1 MTSYADSRASF
12 EHRAKEVQLRDEH
25 IRALDTQDIG
35 NFNQLAF
42 AICSQPGQI
51 DQARFQDL
59 VDAVFPLGASLG
71 VQAALRQL
79 AYESIT
85 VAVAA
90 IKQRIEVAEEG
101 TTRRLPAQERDERL
115 RRQRARVTGIPI
127 QGEYEPAHCV
137 VDAFVTM
144 LDECVLRIL
153 PLSKCVSR
161 DQELAQSKTDKQVVT
176 LENHQLHV
184 KAKGSNLEA
193 NLSNELRVHNAM
205 IRRGLAMDQAGLM
218 TFAVHDT
225 IMRNFLSHIT
235 RPAPPGFAGPDIQA
249 VLRADQELW
258 TRCADVCKSQ
268 LRVGPDG
275 KPPLDVAAEELY
287 TTPTVVF
294 HLLPVPSRGKRAR
307 SDSPKKERVKE
318 KKEKKNPKSDKAGK
332 SKLPETLKGLSG
344 VNKKKQRICYNYNLA
359 HGCTSDTSKDEHSNL
374 LKCGRGMHQCMKC
387 HGAHSLT
394 ECPKN

>member
-25 IRALDTQDIG
+25 VRALGTQDIG

-59 VDAVFPLGASLG
+59 VDAVFPTGASLG

-115 RRQRARVTGIPI
+115 RRQRVRVSGIQI

-161 DQELAQSKTDKQVVT
+161 DQELAQSRSDKQVVT

-184 KAKGSNLEA
+184 KSKGANLEA

-218 TFAVHDT
+218 TFSVHDT
-225 IMRNFLSHIT
+225 IMRSFLSHAT
-235 RPAPPGFAGPDIQA
+235 RPAPPGFLGPDIQA
-249 VLRADQELW
+249 VLRADHDG
-258 TRCADVCKSQ
+258 RDVRTSVNQ
-268 LRVGPDG
+268 L
-275 KPPLDVAAEELY
+275 
-287 TTPTVVF
+287 
-294 HLLPVPSRGKRAR
+294 
-307 SDSPKKERVKE
+307 
-318 KKEKKNPKSDKAGK
+318 
-332 SKLPETLKGLSG
+332 
-344 VNKKKQRICYNYNLA
+344 
-359 HGCTSDTSKDEHSNL
+359 
-374 LKCGRGMHQCMKC
+374 CG
-387 HGAHSLT
+387 
-394 ECPKN
+394 